1 MIAKGKKMA
10 RKDLSLA
17 EKIALIEEIQNQ
29 PANTSHRQLAQI
41 TGVPKSTIGRVL
53 QQKEKL
59 QEKWELTD
67 GHQGG
72 SQKRERK
79 RKAPEVDNPL
89 YLWYSTA
96 IQQGEYVTG
105 AVLKR
110 KAEEL
115 AKLFGHEDF
124 KATDGWLFRWK
135 RKFGVR
141 LKKTEGETGYDYLD
155 TQDKNCVGMF
165 QKTEI
170 NSGNEVEDSNNLENC
185 FAFVNVN
192 QIKTENDDQ
201 LDIHD
206 EPIQTF
212 SQHSSD
218 TYSETMENSFYLG
231 GKRENSVS
239 PSASQEPEQKK
250 IKNSFMERTDEIIS
264 VINRLE
270 KVLISETNRRQE
282 GDLFDVFGRSVSD
295 QLRQLPRRQAI
306 MAQSKIQNLLI
317 QEFLEYENLN
327 TSKTH
332 E

>member
-1 MIAKGKKMA
+1 MSNENEDRLTLPQKVDDSNRLTSPHKVDDANSIANVKENQLCRHPWPHLEKFFAFKYCRENNAVFSCMLCLPKEIIIKGHRSSLSNLKA
-10 RKDLSLA
+10 HIRRKHNSQY
-17 EKIALIEEIQNQ
+17 IQFDNRVKAGSRRGHHTNLVNNR
-29 PANTSHRQLAQI
+29 ANSD
-41 TGVPKSTIGRVL
+41 SF
-53 QQKEKL
+53 KL
-59 QEKWELTD
+59 K
-67 GHQGG
+67 
-72 SQKRERK
+72 
-79 RKAPEVDNPL
+79 
-89 YLWYSTA
+89 
-96 IQQGEYVTG
+96 
-105 AVLKR
+105 
-110 KAEEL
+110 
-115 AKLFGHEDF
+115 
-124 KATDGWLFRWK
+124 
-135 RKFGVR
+135 
-141 LKKTEGETGYDYLD
+141 D